1 MDLPSCGSEAT
12 NSSHPETPDSCSVKE
27 EPESGLPSAP
37 AQTSWRCLWADCDAP
52 EFLSQR
58 ALVDHV
64 NESHMEVKKG
74 YDELPCLWKVRIDGR
89 LVHAWTSKA
98 SIASIP
104 LIDLL
109 PGKPIC
115 DCVTGLPEEADPL
128 QRQVQTAD
136 AHEGAH
142 QGEAVPLRGEWQ
154 TANTLVSRNLA
165 PPH

>member
-27 EPESGLPSAP
+27 EPESGLASAP

-74 YDELPCLWKVRIDGR
+74 YDELPCLWKVSSDGS
-89 LVHAWTSKA
+89 LIHA
-98 SIASIP
+98 SIRIAFR
-104 LIDLL
+104 
-109 PGKPIC
+109 
-115 DCVTGLPEEADPL
+115 GLAFI
-128 QRQVQTAD
+128 TFA
-136 AHEGAH
+136 
-142 QGEAVPLRGEWQ
+142 LRGVGDLTKE
-154 TANTLVSRNLA
+154 V
-165 PPH
+165 

>member
-1 MDLPSCGSEAT
+1 M
-12 NSSHPETPDSCSVKE
+12 KE
-27 EPESGLPSAP
+27 EPESGLASAP

-74 YDELPCLWKVRIDGR
+74 YDELPCLWKVRSDGR
-89 LVHAWTSKA
+89 LIHAWTLKA
-98 SIASIP
+98 SIS
-104 LIDLL
+104 IDLL
-109 PGKPIC
+109 PWKPMSADIS
-115 DCVTGLPEEADPL
+115 GLPEEADPL

-142 QGEAVPLRGEWQ
+142 QGEALS
-154 TANTLVSRNLA
+154 L
-165 PPH
+165 